1 MLRRLLLPLLSLCLG
16 VTRCGGDS
24 GVVGPVTNR
33 CARNAD
39 CAEGV
44 CDLAQQRC
52 VSTARPEVFFA
63 LAPAA
68 STASVARFP
77 TLTASRTLRSGDTL
91 DLRFR
96 GARTVYGTVRAPG
109 AEGTRDVVV
118 PATIEFV
125 PAGTEGLVSPIRAVA
140 GAGENGARADEFGAH
155 NWSATLADGTYDVVV
170 RPSSTF
176 YARLPPRFERAFD
189 VRSDALV
196 QRFDITYPR
205 TFTRWSGVVRDRLGN
220 AVPGLS
226 VRAVD
231 PDRDGALLSTV
242 ASTDGDAANGVE
254 RGHFHIDL
262 APGAPDT
269 WALRVSSDASRGA
282 WLNVEIPAG
291 ARAAMDPRDMRLELS
306 SLAGLPADAAAAPAN
321 GAPCNDCVEVIASVE
336 GEGGVSAG
344 RPLRDAAV
352 TFRAPVTFTGA
363 EGTRAWFECRATSEA
378 DGTVRAWL
386 VPGDYDVIVAPPTR
400 GYTTSVL
407 RGFRVRSG
415 AEQQRG
421 QVFSV
426 RSRIPVEG
434 RALSL
439 MGAPVANAHVTAVPF
454 HDAYVAP
461 SCLDDPDLRLLA
473 ARATASETTTNADG
487 SYHVDVDPGLYRLLV
502 EPLERSGYPAT
513 LGPPICVR
521 AQVNGYDVALD
532 APVEV
537 QGTVRDAN
545 GAPAPGASVE
555 AVVRIRETGAR
566 GAVVRV
572 GRTAA
577 DGDGRWTLRLPSSTV
592 VSP

>member
-1 MLRRLLLPLLSLCLG
+1 MLRRLLFPMLSLCLA

-33 CARNAD
+33 CVRNAD

-63 LAPAA
+63 LAPAVG
-68 STASVARFP
+68 TASVARVP
-77 TLTASRTLRSGDTL
+77 TLTSARTLRSGDTL

-96 GARTVYGTVRAPG
+96 GARTVYGSVRAPG
-109 AEGTRDVVV
+109 PAGMPDVVV
-118 PATIEFV
+118 PATVEFV

-140 GAGENGARADEFGAH
+140 SAGFNTARADEFGAH

-170 RPSSTF
+170 RPSSAF
-176 YARLPPRFERAFD
+176 YGRLPPRFERAFD

-196 QRFDITYPR
+196 QRFDIAYPR

-242 ASTDGDAANGVE
+242 ANTDGDPANGVE

-306 SLAGLPADAAAAPAN
+306 SLAGLPAAAAPAN

-336 GEGGVSAG
+336 GAGGVSAG

-352 TFRAPVTFTGA
+352 TFRAPVTFTGP

-386 VPGDYDVIVAPPTR
+386 VPGDYDVIIAPPAT

-421 QVFSV
+421 QVFTV

-454 HDAYVAP
+454 HDAYVSP
-461 SCLDDPDLRLLA
+461 PCLDDLDMRLLA

-502 EPLERSGYPAT
+502 VPLERSGYPAT

-555 AVVRIRETGAR
+555 AVVRIREVGAR

-577 DGDGRWTLRLPSSTV
+577 DGAGRWILRLPSSTV